1 MTGTYASLISY
12 IAPAHAVTHVPMICG
27 SVVEISPTP
36 CVSVSVC
43 NKKPKYIVFHP
54 HFHIESTFQVE
65 IGCMNTME

>member
-12 IAPAHAVTHVPMICG
+12 IAPAHTVTHVPMICG
-27 SVVEISPTP
+27 SVVEISPTL

-43 NKKPKYIVFHP
+43 NKKYIVFHP
-54 HFHIESTFQVE
+54 PFHIESTFQVE